1 MPPIGIKTSK
11 WDMIDFRRP
20 HKDVAMENGIII
32 YLEDTEGGNIRVL
45 GKVVG
50 NPNQSREL
58 ADEIM
63 LNLVADSTTLDAPT
77 SLQ

>member
-1 MPPIGIKTSK
+1 
-11 WDMIDFRRP
+11 
-20 HKDVAMENGIII
+20 MENGVII

-50 NPNQSREL
+50 NPDQSKEL
-58 ADEIM
+58 ADDI
-63 LNLVADSTTLDAPT
+63 LINLMADAHGECLHVAPQ

>member
-1 MPPIGIKTSK
+1 
-11 WDMIDFRRP
+11 
-20 HKDVAMENGIII
+20 MENGIII

-63 LNLVADSTTLDAPT
+63 LNLVSESTTLEAPT